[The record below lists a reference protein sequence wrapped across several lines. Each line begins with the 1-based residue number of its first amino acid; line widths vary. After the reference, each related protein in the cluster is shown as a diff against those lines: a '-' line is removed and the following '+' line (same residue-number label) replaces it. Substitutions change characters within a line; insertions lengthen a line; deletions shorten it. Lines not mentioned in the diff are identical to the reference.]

1 MWKVF
6 LTTFSVMFIAEL
18 GDKTQLAVIS
28 LASRYRSPV
37 VVFIAASLAMITA
50 TAIGTAV
57 GSFLPAIIGSKAI
70 KIVSGT
76 IFIIFGLLILFEK

>member
-6 LTTFSVMFIAEL
+6 ITTFSVMFIAEL

-37 VVFIAASLAMITA
+37 VVFIAASLAMVTA

-57 GSFLPAIIGSKAI
+57 GSSLPAIIGSKAI
-70 KIVSGT
+70 KIVSGA